1 MKKLLFL
8 AAFSLAILSCKKE
21 VTQPAAS
28 DTPYEYTGDLGD
40 IVRIVS
46 RDSFNVSQITSLMPP
61 EISSFSEPHLKVYK
75 FVIEYK
81 SIDQF
86 GVPKKA
92 SGVVFIPALDS
103 FAIPLASFQHGTVL
117 ERTGAPSMDTHN
129 SDVYNLL
136 NLTFSSEDSVVTC
149 VPDYFGLGTGDGLHL
164 YLNPVEEANAV
175 RDMMRAARK
184 LLKQYPYTQLNG
196 QVFLY
201 GYSEG
206 GHATMAAQRQLEK
219 ENANEFKLTASSPMA
234 GPYALSRTSQFNV
247 MLDSIPY
254 ASPFYLPY
262 VAVSLFNTFHVY
274 SSYSQL
280 FKPPYDSLIPLIID
294 GNHTAGYANS
304 VFPSVVSTMLIDSV
318 KEAIKN
324 DPNHPIRLALRDYDL
339 VDDWTPTTPMRLYH
353 CHADDQVFFDNSTYA
368 DSVFKARGANIEL
381 YDYGDLTHV
390 PCAPPSLLS
399 GKTWFVT
406 LFKIKRVK

>member
-1 MKKLLFL
+1 MKNILFL
-8 AAFSLAILSCKKE
+8 ALISLGILSCKKD
-21 VTQPAAS
+21 VTAPS
-28 DTPYEYTGDLGD
+28 TTNTYEYTGELGD
-40 IVRIVS
+40 IINIVNV
-46 RDSFNVSQITSLMPP
+46 DSFLPAQIKSLLPSD
-61 EISSFSEPHLKVYK
+61 IATFSDPHVKVYK
-75 FVIEYK
+75 YVIEYK
-81 SIDQF
+81 SVDQF
-86 GVPKKA
+86 GVAKKA
-92 SGVVFIPALDS
+92 SGVIFIPDLENFS
-103 FAIPLASFQHGTVL
+103 IPLASFQHGTVL
-117 ERTGAPSMDTHN
+117 ERSGAPSMDTHN
-129 SDVYNLL
+129 GDIYNLL

-164 YLNPVEEANAV
+164 YLNPIEEANAV

-184 LLKQYPYTQLNG
+184 LVKQKGLTQLNG

-219 ENANEFKLTASSPMA
+219 ENSNEFKLTASSPMA

-247 MLDSIPY
+247 MLDSVPY

-262 VAVSLFNTFHVY
+262 VAVSLFNTYHVY

-280 FKPPYDSLIPLIID
+280 FKPPYDSLTPAIID

-304 VFPSVVSTMLIDSV
+304 VFPSVVSTMFIDSV
-318 KEAIKN
+318 KEQIRN
-324 DPNHPIRLALRDYDL
+324 DPNHPIRIALKSYDL

-353 CHADDQVFFDNSTYA
+353 CHGDDQVFFDNATYA

-381 YDYGDLTHV
+381 YDYGDLSHV

-399 GKTWFVT
+399 GKNWFVT
-406 LFKIKRVK
+406 FFKIRRVK